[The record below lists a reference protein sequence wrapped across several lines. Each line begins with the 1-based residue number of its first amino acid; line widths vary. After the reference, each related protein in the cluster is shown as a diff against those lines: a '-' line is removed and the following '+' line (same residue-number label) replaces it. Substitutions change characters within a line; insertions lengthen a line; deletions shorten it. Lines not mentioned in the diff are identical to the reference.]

1 MPIEFLSTLRFCNSE
16 SELAKWLKQR
26 LLVGVCFPAH
36 RQYFEEIF
44 PVSQGNKERKEML
57 IQGDVS
63 SNWLLPTFLSWNC
76 PLSLHIGIFRSCPQ
90 GSLATMCAC
99 RHPHP
104 TTGHWLRER
113 RMQGP
118 VSCATSSLPLTS
130 RHHNS
135 PWFLSVFVLQACL
148 SCIFTWCH
156 LFWKVGS
163 TRVITWLLLAGYLLE
178 MEKENISID
187 FEFIFV

>member
-1 MPIEFLSTLRFCNSE
+1 
-16 SELAKWLKQR
+16 
-26 LLVGVCFPAH
+26 
-36 RQYFEEIF
+36 
-44 PVSQGNKERKEML
+44 ML

-135 PWFLSVFVLQACL
+135 PWFLSLSYRPASAVSLPGVTFSGRQEAPESSHGFCLLDIFLKWRKKIFQLILNLFLCKVLENVLISFFYFQL
-148 SCIFTWCH
+148 SNFS
-156 LFWKVGS
+156 S
-163 TRVITWLLLAGYLLE
+163 TTY
-178 MEKENISID
+178 
-187 FEFIFV
+187 